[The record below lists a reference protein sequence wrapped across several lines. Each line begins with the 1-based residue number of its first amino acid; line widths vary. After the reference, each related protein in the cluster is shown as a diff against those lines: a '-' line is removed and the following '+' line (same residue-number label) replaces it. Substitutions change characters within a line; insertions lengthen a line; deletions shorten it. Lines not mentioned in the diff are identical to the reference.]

1 MLRFQRKTHLDFH
14 LQNNFVLKGS
24 LNCFQRNLFSHLFSK
39 HCAVAVQLDTL
50 CTTSGQLWCAKTMPH
65 PIITNP
71 PQRSCDRASPGLAVP
86 IPHAFELKQLK
97 TDTRPF
103 CYTWSNRPP
112 VLQFPKHCVEIAQMD
127 SNGRHVLFHLQ
138 TSFFHRGTDP
148 HCTCPQLSPSDL
160 MLWARQPHSDDARFA
175 FFLTAPL
182 LFNYSSP
189 TWWERDIKGPSSL
202 HKKNGNLAVTSHRF
216 RKGRVPLPCKKF
228 RDAGHFGKDSS
239 AIGCFTTHVFGSPE
253 TSQQG

>member
-1 MLRFQRKTHLDFH
+1 MPIIQGILCRKEWPHQAETNKLQLKKKLSQLSTSFIALLHTRASVYASFSTHLDFH
-14 LQNNFVLKGS
+14 LQKNFVLKGS
-24 LNCFQRNLFSHLFSK
+24 LNCFQLNLFSHLFSK

-50 CTTSGQLWCAKTMPH
+50 CTTSWQLWCAKTMPH

-138 TSFFHRGTDP
+138 TSFFIGERTRTVHA
-148 HCTCPQLSPSDL
+148 PSC
-160 MLWARQPHSDDARFA
+160 RR
-175 FFLTAPL
+175 
-182 LFNYSSP
+182 
-189 TWWERDIKGPSSL
+189 
-202 HKKNGNLAVTSHRF
+202 VT
-216 RKGRVPLPCKKF
+216 
-228 RDAGHFGKDSS
+228 
-239 AIGCFTTHVFGSPE
+239 
-253 TSQQG
+253 